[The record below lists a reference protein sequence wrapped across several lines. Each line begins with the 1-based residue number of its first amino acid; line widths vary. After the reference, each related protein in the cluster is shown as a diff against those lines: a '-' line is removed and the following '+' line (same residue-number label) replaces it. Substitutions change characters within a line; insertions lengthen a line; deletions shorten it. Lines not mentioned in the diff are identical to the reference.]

1 MKPTPFT
8 STQHCALR
16 GLVQVLLL
24 ALALAVLLAAFTGCA
39 NRARDTS
46 KAILD
51 AQTPGSATGAGA
63 TLTSPGNSA
72 APTTQ
77 TATRRMAFYAP
88 AAPQP
93 VRVESPQPLKV
104 ESTIPDIDTRAAS
117 SPSTFTFQP
126 STPAPPA
133 PAWLEE
139 KTETSIGQ
147 HQEAAGIMKAAA
159 TLDKWPA
166 VKWLGL
172 LAIIGGIA
180 GLLWAAGHDQGYPLV
195 CWKFVGA
202 GLVLILLGDS
212 PWALAALVVPI
223 GFYLAQ
229 KYNLARLFL

>member
-1 MKPTPFT
+1 MKTPFT

-16 GLVQVLLL
+16 GIVQVLLIAIGL
-24 ALALAVLLAAFTGCA
+24 ALILFALSGCN

-72 APTTQ
+72 APTIQ
-77 TATRRMAFYAP
+77 NAVRRMAYYPPTREPLPRYAP
-88 AAPQP
+88 AAD
-93 VRVESPQPLKV
+93 VSHRNSPQPNAETEPAGV
-104 ESTIPDIDTRAAS
+104 VTT
-117 SPSTFTFQP
+117 
-126 STPAPPA
+126 TPAAPFPQPPA
-133 PAWLEE
+133 PYWIEE
-139 KTETSIGQ
+139 KTETTIGQ
-147 HQEAAGIMKAAA
+147 HQDAAGIMKVAA
-159 TLDKWPA
+159 TLDKWPT

-172 LAIIGGIA
+172 LSIVGGIS

-202 GLVLILLGDS
+202 GLVLIVLGDN
-212 PWALAALVVPI
+212 PWALTALIVPI
-223 GFYLAQ
+223 GFYLSQ